1 MADNDDKTP
10 QSVSIEEYNSLK
22 ERFDKLE
29 KIFEER
35 QTKVF
40 DKNKAIPKEVL
51 LKSLGLEK
59 DPEKTEIELVNERF
73 ATLNKTVEQL
83 QADLKLKDEKLAL
96 NEKKTK
102 VRELAKPYNF
112 FDVSDVVNAI
122 DYTNDDFEGQIK
134 AIAENKKHW
143 IKPTNLGGSFAGGE
157 DSGIKTLETQ
167 LAEAQKNGDVAT
179 SIALKRQIY
188 ERQKV

>member
-1 MADNDDKTP
+1 MAENDDKTP

-59 DPEKTEIELVNERF
+59 DPEKTEMELVNERF
-73 ATLNKTVEQL
+73 TTLNKTVEQL
-83 QADLKLKDEKLAL
+83 QADLKAKDEKLAL
-96 NEKKTK
+96 NEKKAK

-143 IKPTNLGGSFAGGE
+143 IKSTNLGGSFAGGE
-157 DSGIKTLETQ
+157 GSGIKTLETQ

>member
-1 MADNDDKTP
+1 MAENDDKTP
-10 QSVSIEEYNSLK
+10 QNVSIEEYNSLK

-83 QADLKLKDEKLAL
+83 QADLKSKDEKLAL
-96 NEKKTK
+96 NEKKSK

-143 IKPTNLGGSFAGGE
+143 IKPTNLGGSFAGSEGN
-157 DSGIKTLETQ
+157 GIKTLETQ